1 MDKNEFK
8 EKHILV
14 TGGTRSFG
22 KGITERFLEYGG
34 DVTITGRKENG
45 NTIEGCNYKAIDFSD
60 RVATANFAEWVK
72 NQNFDI
78 IINNAGINLPGSIE
92 SLAVDEWDK
101 VINVNLHAPMLI
113 CKAAIPYMK
122 EKGWGRIVNLSSIYG
137 KVGSA
142 GCTSYTASK
151 FGIDGLTVSI
161 ALEVAKYGIIAN
173 CVAPSQFLTDMTKG
187 FLDEEGLKKCAE
199 TIPIKRLGEIDELAK
214 FVIWLSSSENT
225 YVSAQNIAIDGG
237 FTRQ

>member
-1 MDKNEFK
+1 M
-8 EKHILV
+8 V
-14 TGGTRSFG
+14 TVYQQKQNGNMLQWVFSSFWD
-22 KGITERFLEYGG
+22 I
-34 DVTITGRKENG
+34 TITGRKENG
-45 NTIEGCNYKAIDFSD
+45 NTIEKCNYKAIDFSD
-60 RVATANFAEWVK
+60 RQATEKFANWVK
-72 NQNFDI
+72 NENFDVLV
-78 IINNAGINLPGSIE
+78 NNAGINLPGSIE
-92 SLAVDEWDK
+92 TLDVDGWDK
-101 VINVNLHAPMLI
+101 VMNVNLHAPMLL
-113 CKAAIPYMK
+113 CKAVIPSMK
-122 EKGWGRIVNLSSIYG
+122 ENGWGRIVNVSSIFG

-199 TIPIKRLGEIDELAK
+199 TIPIKKLGEIEELAK
-214 FVIWLSSSENT
+214 FVLWLSSTENT
-225 YVSAQNIAIDGG
+225 YISAQNIAIDGG